1 MERKEPFVVSS
12 REAAYRTTSRHPPKV
27 HPVFQQAGAR
37 YD

>member
-1 MERKEPFVVSS
+1 VSS
-12 REAAYRTTSRHPPKV
+12 RAAAYRTTSRNPPKG